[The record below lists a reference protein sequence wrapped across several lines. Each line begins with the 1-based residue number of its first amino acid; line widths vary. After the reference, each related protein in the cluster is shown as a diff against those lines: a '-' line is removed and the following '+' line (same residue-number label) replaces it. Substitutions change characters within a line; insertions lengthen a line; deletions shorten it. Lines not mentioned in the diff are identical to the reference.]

1 MDHIYRMVIVEGR
14 CTMARF
20 WLVRYNGLVWSNIAV
35 PMLLP
40 SYTWSLIFSD
50 FPDLFRWLCWRRM
63 LWLMFVLSCVCGARP
78 ELFAHSFV
86 PARQARECHYHH
98 FNFKFQ
104 SLHSQSMYIHVFHF
118 ISQLKNENLSGR
130 QLIYIFSF

>member
-1 MDHIYRMVIVEGR
+1 MK
-14 CTMARF
+14 A
-20 WLVRYNGLVWSNIAV
+20 AV
-35 PMLLP
+35 PWQGSDWSDTMVWFGQILLYL
-40 SYTWSLIFSD
+40 SFTILYIWSLIFSD

-130 QLIYIFSF
+130 QLLYIFSF